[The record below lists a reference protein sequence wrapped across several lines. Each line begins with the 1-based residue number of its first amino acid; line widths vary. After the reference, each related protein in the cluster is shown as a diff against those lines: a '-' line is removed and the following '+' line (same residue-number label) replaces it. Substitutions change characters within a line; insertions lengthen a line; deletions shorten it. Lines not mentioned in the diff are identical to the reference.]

1 MVDEKLDPDY
11 CKPEENK
18 WEVGAKGFDDGKNTR
33 LLVKL
38 NLNAG
43 VPFTGVLDVKNAP
56 PLLVNV
62 VRADTK
68 ITAYGVLLE
77 AIFSIFKMHSAPA
90 PASRILPPSIGTGLG
105 RKLGV
110 H

>member
-1 MVDEKLDPDY
+1 MTDETEDKDY
-11 CKPEENK
+11 CKPEESK
-18 WEVGAKGFDDGKNTR
+18 WEVGAKNFDDGKNVR

-43 VPFTGVLDVKNAP
+43 VPFTGVLDVKGAP

-77 AIFSIFKMHSAPA
+77 AIFSIFKMHQAPP
-90 PASRILPPSIGTGLG
+90 PASRIVPPSGIRGLAS
-105 RKLGV
+105 KLGV

>member
-1 MVDEKLDPDY
+1 MKDETQDADY
-11 CKPEENK
+11 AKPEENK
-18 WEVGAKGFDDGKNTR
+18 WEVGAKGFDEGKNTR
-33 LLVKL
+33 LLIKL
-38 NLNAG
+38 NLNAA

-77 AIFSIFKMHSAPA
+77 AIFSIFKMHQAPP

>member
-1 MVDEKLDPDY
+1 MVDETLDADY

-18 WEVGAKGFDDGKNTR
+18 WEVGAKGFDEGKNTR

-43 VPFTGVLDVKNAP
+43 VPFTGVLDVNNAP

-68 ITAYGVLLE
+68 ITAYGILLE

-90 PASRILPPSIGTGLG
+90 PASRIVPPSGIRGLAS
-105 RKLGV
+105 KLGV